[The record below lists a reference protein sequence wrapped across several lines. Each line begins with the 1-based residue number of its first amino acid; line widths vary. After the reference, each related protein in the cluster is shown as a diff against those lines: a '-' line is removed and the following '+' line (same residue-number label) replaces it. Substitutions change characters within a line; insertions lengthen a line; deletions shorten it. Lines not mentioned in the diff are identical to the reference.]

1 MFQLHSQ
8 RRSAIDRSAIRVT
21 QQDLDRLRGVVATH
35 EAGRDAAA
43 AQQLETELD
52 RAVVVPCDELP
63 ADVVTMHS
71 RVVFEDETGRRRD
84 IQLVYPWEAAP
95 ERGRISI
102 LAPVGVALLGLSVGQ
117 VIDWPMPNGRTASLR
132 IVSVLYQ
139 PEAAGDLHM

>member
-1 MFQLHSQ
+1 MFQLHGQ
-8 RRSAIDRSAIRVT
+8 RRSVIDRSAIHVT

-52 RAVVVPCDELP
+52 RAVVVPSDELP

-84 IQLVYPWEAAP
+84 VQLVYPWEAAP

-139 PEAAGDLHM
+139 PEAAGDLHV

>member
-1 MFQLHSQ
+1 MFQLNTQ
-8 RRSAIDRSAIRVT
+8 RRSAIDRSAIHVT
-21 QQDLDRLRGVVATH
+21 RQDLERLRGVVATH

-52 RAVVVPCDELP
+52 RAVVVPSDELP

-84 IQLVYPWEAAP
+84 VQLVYPWEAAP

-139 PEAAGDLHM
+139 PEAAGDLHV